1 MSNRDRLRIL
11 SSTKELGALRPAR
24 LRALLPFVD
33 EIHVSAGTCLAQ
45 EGRPCDLYLIVANGE
60 IESCRQ
66 GRKGRLEPGDTA
78 GWNAMHN
85 RSRHDATLVAATNA
99 RLLVMSHSQFRAI
112 RALVA

>member
-11 SSTKELGALRPAR
+11 SSTKELGALSRVQ

-33 EIHVSAGTCLAQ
+33 EMHVSAGTRLAL
-45 EGRPCDLYLIVANGE
+45 EGRFCDLFLIVAAGE
-60 IESCRQ
+60 IESCRR
-66 GRKGRLEPGDTA
+66 GSKGKLESGDTA

-112 RALVA
+112 RALFA

>member
-1 MSNRDRLRIL
+1 VSNRDRLRIL
-11 SSTKELGALRPAR
+11 SSTKELSALSRAR
-24 LRALLPFVD
+24 LSALLPFVD

-45 EGRPCDLYLIVANGE
+45 EGRLCDLYLIVANGE
-60 IESCRQ
+60 IETCRQ

-85 RSRHDATLVAATNA
+85 RGRHDATLLAATNA
-99 RLLVMSHSQFRAI
+99 RLLVMGHSQFRAI